1 MDRLLTHPDC
11 VIIANGRFPA
21 HRIPLTIIEKA
32 NFIICCD
39 GAANEFIARGGK
51 PHAIVGDCDSI
62 SPENKRLFSA
72 ILHPDLDQ
80 DSNDLTKAVNF
91 CIKQEKKDIVIVGGT
106 GLREDHT
113 LRNISL
119 LEKYVKKVNVR
130 MVTNYGIFTP
140 VMATRTFESVKGQ
153 QVSIFSIDPVKIT
166 THGLMYPIKNRI
178 LRHWWQGTLNE
189 SLGASFTIEAP
200 GRIIVFQ
207 VFHPDPTEL

>member
-1 MDRLLTHPDC
+1 MDKLLAHPDC
-11 VIIANGRFPA
+11 VIIANGRFPV

-32 NFIICCD
+32 GFIVCCD

-62 SPENKRLFSA
+62 SPENKHLFSA

-80 DSNDLTKAVNF
+80 DTNDLTKAVNF
-91 CIKQEKKDIVIVGGT
+91 CIKQGKKDIVIVGGT

-119 LEKYVKKVNVR
+119 LEEYVKKANVR

-140 VMATRTFESVKGQ
+140 VPATSTFKSAKGQ

-178 LRHWWQGTLNE
+178 LTQWWQGTLNE
-189 SLGASFTIEAP
+189 SLGASFTVESS
-200 GRIIVFQ
+200 GRVIVFQ
-207 VFHPDPTEL
+207 VFDPNADLS